1 MRGPRPGRR
10 LFPRFRPRPKRGREA
25 LGHGGSENRY
35 HPRLLRFF
43 QDAGERPRLIDTDIN
58 ARKRLVLLVRDPR
71 DVAVSYSH
79 HEHDKEKV
87 FTGSL
92 DDFVRSDIYRTERQS
107 RFVLMMLDMFDR
119 HGGPKHF
126 LTYEDL
132 HGDARKTFRD
142 GLDFIFLSDMDEAAY
157 ACALAES
164 RFDNM
169 RREEMEAPVPP
180 FTGRLIERL
189 NWRKNP

>member
-1 MRGPRPGRR
+1 MAV
-10 LFPRFRPRPKRGREA
+10 PKIDFT
-25 LGHGGSENRY
+25 HDFFD
-35 HPRLLRFF
+35 FF

-92 DDFVRSDIYRTERQS
+92 DDFVSSDIYRTERQS
-107 RFVLMMLDMFDR
+107 RFVLMMLDRFDG

-142 GLDFIFLSDMDEAAY
+142 GLDFIFLLDMDEAAY

>member
-1 MRGPRPGRR
+1 MAV
-10 LFPRFRPRPKRGREA
+10 PKIDFTR
-25 LGHGGSENRY
+25 NFFD
-35 HPRLLRFF
+35 FF

-79 HEHDKEKV
+79 HDHDQEKV

-126 LTYEDL
+126 LPM
-132 HGDARKTFRD
+132 RTFTATRERR
-142 GLDFIFLSDMDEAAY
+142 FATAWTSY
-157 ACALAES
+157 SS
-164 RFDNM
+164 RTWM
-169 RREEMEAPVPP
+169 RRLTPARSRNRDS
-180 FTGRLIERL
+180 TTCGGTR
-189 NWRKNP
+189 WRRRSRRSRGV